1 MNVVKGKSLGKDE
14 IFVCRILRDFSTVI
28 KFGLTSTTSEGSGG
42 GVIEVNV
49 QHGGALVDL

>member
-28 KFGLTSTTSEGSGG
+28 KFGLTSTTSEGSNIYVGSMF
-42 GVIEVNV
+42 VFHSCIY
-49 QHGGALVDL
+49 